1 MPLALVTG
9 TSTGIGLATALHLAR
24 EGFDVRAA
32 LRNPAR
38 GEILRAAAEAE
49 NLPLEIVL
57 MDVTDDAS
65 VTDCIQG
72 IFASDGAIDVLVNNA
87 GLSGAAPLENVPDG
101 EHREMFEANYWGP
114 IRTIQ
119 AVLPHMRERG
129 SGTLVNVSSV
139 TGRVAVPNQ
148 VPYTASKHA
157 IEAASEALA
166 AEVVSLGIRVAI
178 IEPGVFATNI
188 WENSAEATRYDRD
201 SPYQHIMRRNGKMY
215 ASLLREAGDPA
226 EVAKVI
232 HHAIT
237 TDKPKL
243 RYVVGTDAEAMV
255 AGRESV
261 TDEEY
266 LELGEELS
274 DEACDASYRRIFGL
288 AIF

>member
-38 GEILRAAAEAE
+38 GEILQKAAEAE
-49 NLPLEIVL
+49 NLPLQIVL
-57 MDVTDDAS
+57 MDVADDAS
-65 VTDCIQG
+65 VTACIDG
-72 IFASDGAIDVLVNNA
+72 IYQADGNIDVLVNNA
-87 GLSGAAPLENVPDG
+87 GLSGAAPLEDVPDA

-119 AVLPHMRERG
+119 AVLPHMRERR
-129 SGTLVNVSSV
+129 SGTIVNISSV

-148 VPYTASKHA
+148 IPYTASKHA

-166 AEVVSLGIRVAI
+166 AEVVAHGIRVAI
-178 IEPGVFATNI
+178 IEPGVFATKI
-188 WENSAEATRYDRD
+188 WENSAEATRYDRN
-201 SPYQHIMRRNGKMY
+201 SPYKHIMRRNGKMY

-226 EVAKVI
+226 EVARVI

-237 TDKPKL
+237 TDDPRL
-243 RYVVGTDAEAMV
+243 RYVVGKDAEAMV
-255 AGRESV
+255 SGRESAS
-261 TDEEY
+261 DEEY
-266 LELGEELS
+266 LELGSELS
-274 DEACDASYRRIFGL
+274 DEACDAAYKRILGL
-288 AIF
+288 SIF